1 MKNNFPDGI
10 HAFWNQIASV
20 ALVAALGCGVCSAAT
35 MHWTLEPDS
44 SLAWPVDPYFGA
56 VSGNP
61 YDILKGI
68 SVDFI
73 GWKHAGSST
82 ETLNGGHLVYRW
94 RLDFDEPVLIQSV
107 TMAGL
112 GDQTANSQM
121 RLLDDH
127 KNVIAS
133 QPLTGYNTLATNVL
147 HADKHARGKTFYYDE
162 FDVSWDA
169 RYRTTLKVSY
179 REIARCGDEDEGSN

>member
-10 HAFWNQIASV
+10 HAFRNLIASA

-35 MHWTLEPDS
+35 VHWTLEPES

-94 RLDFDEPVLIQSV
+94 KLDFDEPVLIESV

-112 GDQTANSQM
+112 GDQTADSQM

-127 KNVIAS
+127 KHVIAS
-133 QPLTGYNTLATNVL
+133 LPLTGYNTLATNVL

-179 REIARCGDEDEGSN
+179 REIARCGDEGEGSD

>member
-1 MKNNFPDGI
+1 MKSNCFDCI
-10 HAFWNQIASV
+10 HAFWKQIASV
-20 ALVAALGCGVCSAAT
+20 ALVAALGCGVSSAAT
-35 MHWTLEPDS
+35 VHWTLEPES
-44 SLAWPVDPYFGA
+44 STAWPVDPYFGA

-73 GWKHAGSST
+73 GWKHAGGST
-82 ETLNGGHLVYRW
+82 EVLNGGYLVYRW
-94 RLDFDEPVLIQSV
+94 RLDFDEPVLIESL

-133 QPLTGYNTLATNVL
+133 QPLTGYNTLSTNVL
-147 HADKHARGKTFYYDE
+147 HANKHARGKTFYYDE

-169 RYRTTLKVSY
+169 RYRTNLTVSY
-179 REIARCGDEDEGSN
+179 REIARCGDEHEDSH